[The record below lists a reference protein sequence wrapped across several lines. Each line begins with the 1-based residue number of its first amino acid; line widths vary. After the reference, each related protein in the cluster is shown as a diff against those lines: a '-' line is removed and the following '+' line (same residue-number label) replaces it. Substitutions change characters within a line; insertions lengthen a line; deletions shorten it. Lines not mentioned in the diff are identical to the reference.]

1 MNSSGGLP
9 SAFWRRSASG
19 IVSTTASPRQQRASQ
34 LLHGSER
41 SILGFVGIVS
51 GSLFNKNINSYV
63 ESLLMIIIGIGLIVE
78 AEIKKLKNLKRQGIT
93 PRNFTH
99 LTTAVIGIF
108 AFLSG
113 VLSFPAIN
121 LQNSSF
127 LAIKGIVSIIAII
140 FIIIQ
145 TVIE

>member
-1 MNSSGGLP
+1 MRTKRDKKAGGKKIKVSESFVIAL
-9 SAFWRRSASG
+9 A
-19 IVSTTASPRQQRASQ
+19 IV
-34 LLHGSER
+34 

-145 TVIE
+145 TWVIE

>member
-1 MNSSGGLP
+1 M
-9 SAFWRRSASG
+9 RTKRDKKASG
-19 IVSTTASPRQQRASQ
+19 KKIKVSESFVIALAIV
-34 LLHGSER
+34 

-145 TVIE
+145 TWVIE